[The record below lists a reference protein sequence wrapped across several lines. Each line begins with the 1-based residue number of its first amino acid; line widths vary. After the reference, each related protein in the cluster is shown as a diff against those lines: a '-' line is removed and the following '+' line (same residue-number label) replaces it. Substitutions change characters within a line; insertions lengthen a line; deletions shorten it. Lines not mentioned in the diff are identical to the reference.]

1 MNSALASVLSEEIAR
16 YRKWSWLL
24 MGGALLFILWKQL
37 IIALLAGL
45 LVHELVFLLEPT
57 VLRLLKV
64 KRAVA
69 QWALVVMIAAV
80 VVTVLILLGV
90 GIFRFFH
97 AGTDNLPALLN
108 KMAEVLESS
117 RNALPA
123 NVRDVLPANVAD
135 LQVTGSSWL
144 REHAAEVT
152 GISKGAGRAV
162 ALALIGMI
170 IGALV
175 ALRNTKQHTDL
186 LPFPAELSERVN
198 NLAMSFRRV
207 VFAQMWIASIN
218 ATVTGIYLAVVL
230 PLLGIH
236 LPFTKTMIALTFIFG
251 LVPVV
256 GNLASNTVI
265 VVVSLANS
273 VTMAMASLAFLVV
286 IHKTEY
292 FLNARIVGSMIRSQ
306 AWELLIAMVLFESLF
321 GIAGVVAAPIYYAY
335 IKAEL
340 RKSKLL

>member
-1 MNSALASVLSEEIAR
+1 
-16 YRKWSWLL
+16 
-24 MGGALLFILWKQL
+24 MGGALLFVLWKQL

-57 VLRLLKV
+57 VLRLIKV

-69 QWALVVMIAAV
+69 QWALVVLIAAV

-123 NVRDVLPANVAD
+123 NVRNFLPANVAD
-135 LQVTGSSWL
+135 LQATGAAWL

-152 GISKGAGRAV
+152 GISKSAARAL

-175 ALRNTKQHTDL
+175 ALRNTQLNTEL
-186 LPFPAELSERVN
+186 LPFPVELSARID
-198 NLAMSFRRV
+198 NLALSFRRV
-207 VFAQMWIASIN
+207 VFAQLWIASIN

-230 PLLGIH
+230 PLLGIN
-236 LPFTKTMIALTFIFG
+236 LPFTKTMIALTFFFG
-251 LVPVV
+251 LVPVL
-256 GNLASNTVI
+256 GNLASNAAI
-265 VVVSLANS
+265 VVVSLSHS
-273 VTMAMASLAFLVV
+273 VTMAFVSLAFLVI

-292 FLNARIVGSMIRSQ
+292 FLNARIVGTMIRSQ
-306 AWELLIAMVLFESLF
+306 AWEILIAMVVLESLF

-335 IKAEL
+335 IKFEL
-340 RKSKLL
+340 SKAKLIGCCP